1 MKTQLFQQ
9 ERSAFTQL
17 VFFISFQKEKNTR
30 LSNLFYIW
38 YNIQKR
44 KLGIY
49 EFSCDIPAISCDKLE
64 LLRPIEAEWYQ
75 YPGNRLCTV

>member
-1 MKTQLFQQ
+1 MKLYIPKISGMHRVQAGEDYRCAGCKIPEKFRKTITMKTQLFQQ

-38 YNIQKR
+38 YN
-44 KLGIY
+44 
-49 EFSCDIPAISCDKLE
+49 
-64 LLRPIEAEWYQ
+64 
-75 YPGNRLCTV
+75 